1 MDKMAGEKEKI
12 GEKYDFIG
20 KRKLN
25 GEFGEIQANTFI
37 KRYKIKFHQANTASG
52 FSATLFYDTQKD
64 RFVLG
69 FRGNKILSCNIRKIS
84 YNAHKFVVF
93 MVYQMKITN
102 LVYLCVCAGM
112 LPFAFVSH
120 EKNSVIEFLLLITIP
135 YIYYFVLYKPLL
147 NFELAIQEKII
158 TKNDYSYLLKNNL
171 FVYLVSFAIVIIY
184 FYMQNIIVFMVAIV
198 PIIIL
203 WIITIKKMLFYKI

>member
-1 MDKMAGEKEKI
+1 M
-12 GEKYDFIG
+12 
-20 KRKLN
+20 
-25 GEFGEIQANTFI
+25 
-37 KRYKIKFHQANTASG
+37 
-52 FSATLFYDTQKD
+52 
-64 RFVLG
+64 
-69 FRGNKILSCNIRKIS
+69 
-84 YNAHKFVVF
+84 
-93 MVYQMKITN
+93 
-102 LVYLCVCAGM
+102 
-112 LPFAFVSH
+112 
-120 EKNSVIEFLLLITIP
+120 
-135 YIYYFVLYKPLL
+135 

>member
-1 MDKMAGEKEKI
+1 
-12 GEKYDFIG
+12 
-20 KRKLN
+20 
-25 GEFGEIQANTFI
+25 
-37 KRYKIKFHQANTASG
+37 
-52 FSATLFYDTQKD
+52 
-64 RFVLG
+64 
-69 FRGNKILSCNIRKIS
+69 
-84 YNAHKFVVF
+84 

>member
-1 MDKMAGEKEKI
+1 
-12 GEKYDFIG
+12 
-20 KRKLN
+20 
-25 GEFGEIQANTFI
+25 
-37 KRYKIKFHQANTASG
+37 
-52 FSATLFYDTQKD
+52 
-64 RFVLG
+64 
-69 FRGNKILSCNIRKIS
+69 
-84 YNAHKFVVF
+84 

-135 YIYYFVLYKPLL
+135 HIYYFVLYKPLL